1 MSFFEFIKNNL
12 SHVLPIL
19 IAGGLG
25 LAIIVERARA
35 LFVTYP
41 VQDTKGFFNKISEL
55 VLSGKTS
62 DAVTVCEGMLQK
74 PLAHVVKAALIRAHL
89 PESMIEHGLQVA
101 VGEASQAIHRRT
113 AFLST
118 IANVA
123 TLLGLF
129 GTIAGL
135 ISSFEAVG
143 HADAQQKSTLLAAGI
158 STAMNA
164 TMMGLAVAIPCMIAY
179 AFYINRANRLVAEM
193 EHNAIR
199 TLEIIKQSYYSV
211 ETPSST
217 AADATAKEET
227 PAARK
232 AS

>member
-1 MSFFEFIKNNL
+1 MNFFEFIKNNL

-19 IAGGLG
+19 LAGGFG
-25 LAIIVERARA
+25 FAIIVERAKA
-35 LFVTYP
+35 LFMTYP
-41 VQDTKGFFNKISEL
+41 IQDVKGFFNKISEL
-55 VLSGKTS
+55 VLGGKTAE
-62 DAVTVCEGMLQK
+62 AVTVCDGMQDK
-74 PLAHVVKAALIRAHL
+74 PLAQVVRAALIRSHL

-101 VGEASQAIHRRT
+101 VGEASQTIQKRT
-113 AFLST
+113 SFLST

-164 TMMGLAVAIPCMIAY
+164 TMLGLAVAIPCMIAY
-179 AFYINRANRLVAEM
+179 AFYINRANRLIADLEN
-193 EHNAIR
+193 NAIR

-211 ETPSST
+211 EAPQT
-217 AADATAKEET
+217 AEE
-227 PAARK
+227 RK
-232 AS
+232 AA